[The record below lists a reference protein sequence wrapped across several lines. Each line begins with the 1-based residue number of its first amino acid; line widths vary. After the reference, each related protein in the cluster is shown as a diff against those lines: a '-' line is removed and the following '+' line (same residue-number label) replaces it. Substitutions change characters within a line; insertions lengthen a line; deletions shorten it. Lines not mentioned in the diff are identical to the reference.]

1 MNAVVVFE
9 SLWGNTAEVARAV
22 ADGIGPGT
30 KVLSTSEATPEVV
43 AEAALLVVGCPVIA
57 FGVPTQ
63 QRLEGVRGEAGR
75 APRAPDLTQPPL
87 QQWLDGLPRGTGRC
101 AAFDTRVRG
110 PFGSASPKI
119 LKALEGLGFRSVAK
133 AEAFQVKGKYG
144 PLRDGE
150 LDRARRWGQELGRQ
164 AS

>member
-9 SLWGNTAEVARAV
+9 SLWGNTAAVARAI

-30 KVLSTSEATPEVV
+30 RVLSTSEATPQVV
-43 AEAALLVVGCPVIA
+43 ADAGLLVAGCPVIA

-63 QRLEGVRGEAGR
+63 QRLEGVRTEVGR
-75 APRAPDLTQPPL
+75 APSDPDLTQPPMH
-87 QQWLDGLPRGTGRC
+87 QWLDGLAQGTGRC

-110 PFGSASPKI
+110 PFGSASPKV
-119 LKALEGLGFRSVAK
+119 LRATERLGYRSVVK
-133 AEAFQVKGKYG
+133 PEALHVSGKYG

-150 LDRARRWGQELGRQ
+150 LDRARRWGQDLGRQ
-164 AS
+164 SA